1 MRTKRFVTGSFRL
14 SLTQNGSMKSPILTA
29 LFLASLFSL
38 DAAGQ
43 VAKLPPGTGAAGSPG
58 QATPAGQSNATVFV
72 TNSTQ
77 SMLQFDIHT
86 TNQFG
91 QLTNPFGLG
100 TDNGPGA
107 SQFGFGTN
115 PVAFDTNLFA
125 LDTNTLRS
133 MAPGNPILLNGS
145 GQFDISANGGRFL
158 FTNPAGPMTN
168 LAPTGFTNFPNR
180 IFLNPTNML
189 QLDPHEPQ

>member
-1 MRTKRFVTGSFRL
+1 
-14 SLTQNGSMKSPILTA
+14 MKSRILTA
-29 LFLASLFSL
+29 FFLTSLLSTH
-38 DAAGQ
+38 AAGQ
-43 VAKLPPGTGAAGSPG
+43 AAKLPPGTGAAGVPD
-58 QATPAGQSNATVFV
+58 QAIPPGQSNAAD
-72 TNSTQ
+72 SSQ
-77 SMLQFDIHT
+77 HMLQFDIHT

-145 GQFDISANGGRFL
+145 GQFDISANAGPFL
-158 FTNPAGPMTN
+158 FTNPTGTMTN

-180 IFLNPTNML
+180 IFPNTTNIL
-189 QLDPHEPQ
+189 QLNTNQ

>member
-100 TDNGPGA
+100 INSAGSGVG
-107 SQFGFGTN
+107 QFGFGTN
-115 PVAFDTNLFA
+115 PIAFDTNFFA
-125 LDTNTLRS
+125 IDTNVLGS
-133 MAPGNPILLNGS
+133 LAPGNRILLNGS
-145 GQFDISANGGRFL
+145 GQFDISVNTSPFL
-158 FTNPAGPMTN
+158 FTNHAGTTI

-180 IFLNPTNML
+180 IFPNPTNML
-189 QLDPHEPQ
+189 QLNPHSQ